1 MWRIHG
7 KLDGYYFISS
17 HMELARTTLE
27 HLYIKEKKP
36 ISTIAKLLGCSEH
49 KVNYWV
55 IRFGIPKRSISESVY
70 LHYNPR
76 GDPFRIREPKTLDEA
91 FLSGL
96 GLGLYWGE
104 GTKSNK
110 NTVRLGNTDPRL
122 IAKFI
127 EFLTRLFEIDRK
139 KLRFGLQ
146 ILSDMAPEK
155 ALKFWINELGVSESQ
170 FQKVIVT
177 PARGIG
183 TYRHKTKHGVLTIY
197 FCNKKLRDIICQMI
211 EDMP

>member
-1 MWRIHG
+1 M
-7 KLDGYYFISS
+7 LYYMGLS
-17 HMELARTTLE
+17 RTTLE
-27 HLYIKEKKP
+27 RLYIKEKKP
-36 ISTIAKLLGCSEH
+36 VSTIAKIMECSEH
-49 KVNYWV
+49 KVNYW
-55 IRFGIPKRSISESVY
+55 IAGFGIPKRSISEGVY
-70 LHYNPR
+70 LHYNPH
-76 GDPFRIREPKTLDEA
+76 GDPFRIREPKTLDES

-110 NTVRLGNTDPRL
+110 NSVRLGNTDPRL
-122 IAKFI
+122 IVKFI
-127 EFLTRLFEIDRK
+127 EFLTRLCEIDTK
-139 KLRFGLQ
+139 KLKFGLQ
-146 ILSDMAPEK
+146 IFSDMAPEV
-155 ALKFWINELGVSESQ
+155 ALKFWMHRLGASRSQ